1 MDVNRLNEAAEK
13 ALRAR
18 LDALYAKAVR
28 RIIRRTKAFWALL
41 RAIERGEEQPPQ
53 GYDEQQRK
61 AWLQARVDMAVEEHG
76 VEGAVG
82 MELASAGLAAGA
94 LIVSSMM
101 DAYMTNRRWA
111 LERFDRQMEQA
122 SQQSIRW
129 PTLTERQVR
138 IILED
143 SQPPGTK
150 IAYRRLGS
158 SGTFQ
163 RRFRR
168 ELIAAIRG
176 GEAQPELVR
185 RIMGAMGETSKAAR
199 NRAELIAQT
208 ERTRVQSQ
216 ARWEADEE
224 AITQGLRVADVW
236 LCQNIPPHPTASGWS
251 SGSRDSHRALHREAR
266 IHGESW
272 TTIHGHVLRYPG
284 DPSAPPSEICRC
296 HCALEPRILL
306 RGEDVVD
313 GRIVRRE

>member
-18 LDALYAKAVR
+18 LDALYSKAVR
-28 RIIRRTKAFWALL
+28 RIIRRTKAFWTLL
-41 RAIERGEEQPPQ
+41 RAMERGEEQPPNS
-53 GYDEQQRK
+53 YDEQQRK

-101 DAYMTNRRWA
+101 DAYTTNRRWA
-111 LERFDRQMEQA
+111 LERFDRQLEQA
-122 SQQSIRW
+122 IRW

-143 SQPPGTK
+143 SQPPGAK

-168 ELIAAIRG
+168 ELMAATRAG
-176 GEAQPELVR
+176 DGQAELVR
-185 RIMGAMGETSKAAR
+185 RIMGALGETSKAAR

-224 AITQGLRVADVW
+224 AIAQGLRVADIW

-266 IHGESW
+266 LHGEPW
-272 TTIHGHVLRYPG
+272 VTIHGNTLRYPG
-284 DPSAPPSEICRC
+284 DPSAPPGEICRC
-296 HCALEPRILL
+296 HCALEPRVLL
-306 RGEDVVD
+306 EDEDVVD
-313 GRIVRRE
+313 GQIVRRG